1 MRVNSIENMYIFV
14 IYQKYCSCFIK

>member
-1 MRVNSIENMYIFV
+1 MSVNSIENMYIFV